1 MLLVSYLFLLWLHLF
16 GSVVPQPWLDLEGYF
31 VSFSFQSAA
40 IVAAFGGKFV
50 LGSSLVSCFLPH
62 LAGFFLVPFQSASI
76 DAASWRE
83 VCFWFLLSQGL
94 LWPHLAGICCLFLF
108 SHFFAAHGRNL
119 YWYLFSQHLLMPHLG
134 GRLVFGSF

>member
-1 MLLVSYLFLLWLHLF
+1 MAMLFIIMKQMMLLVSYFFLLWLHLF

-62 LAGFFLVPFQSASI
+62 LAGICFGYFSVSIYCCCIWQAFCFYFFTSI
-76 DAASWRE
+76 PDDSLILITFYIYVRY
-83 VCFWFLLSQGL
+83 LS
-94 LWPHLAGICCLFLF
+94 I
-108 SHFFAAHGRNL
+108 
-119 YWYLFSQHLLMPHLG
+119 
-134 GRLVFGSF
+134 GSL